1 MPLKTLKIFIAS
13 SSELKSDREDFRTF
27 ISLENDRLSG
37 QGIYL
42 KILQWENFLDAISD
56 TRLQDEY
63 NKALRECDIALCL
76 FFTKVGKY
84 TAEEF
89 DTAYQVFKET
99 GKPKIWTYFKHADI
113 NIGSITEEIT
123 TLFNFKKKIGELG
136 HFFTSYTNIDNLINQ
151 FRSQLDKI
159 LPQMIGPN
167 EISLIKTKDE
177 NKTLP
182 DNKGPVKN
190 AFNEILTRRLIE
202 AIQVYSPRAKKFLEN
217 ATRMAS
223 DWETQP
229 RFSDPAKE
237 IIAFSFVGVLGIQ
250 LRKLM
255 AIGKEDMSNNKLRKY
270 LENCQL
276 TAKRALQLLSFSLIS
291 KLWDYKKDNAY
302 TLSPVQTETC
312 KNFFDD
318 EFELDINGFINL
330 LRALTNVFTDNN
342 LDFPIP
348 ELNEFKLSLQAE
360 SDFIKACAQ
369 LQSIN
374 LLLDKSSYT
383 TPDCSE
389 AESQL
394 TIVLETLK
402 FLAGY
407 KMVSIKSIGYFEMRN
422 SKPHYLYNYTALGID
437 IKSNVNQERVN
448 YAEAPI
454 NTDAVLLY
462 KGSYQQNLNLFPF
475 IIDVN
480 ALAFEGG
487 AKICFYSSHDN
498 ADGSLNYNFLED
510 NSIVNI
516 TNTETLKPGS
526 DINELLLDPKKRKD
540 MRFDT
545 VFTLFH
551 EAKRAVTGIE
561 DDDGSFENPF

>member
-1 MPLKTLKIFIAS
+1 MSLKTIKIFIAS
-13 SSELKSDREDFRTF
+13 SAELKADREEFRIF
-27 ISLENDRLSG
+27 ISVENDRLHK

-42 KILQWENFLDAISD
+42 EILQWEYFLDAISD
-56 TRLQDEY
+56 TRLQNEY
-63 NKALRECDIALCL
+63 NKAIRECDIALCL

-84 TAEEF
+84 TSEEF
-89 DTAYQVFKET
+89 DTAYQIFKDT
-99 GKPKIWTYFKHADI
+99 GKPKIWTYFKDAPV
-113 NIGSITEEIT
+113 NSGSITEEIM
-123 TLFNFKKKIGELG
+123 TLFAFKKKIGELG
-136 HFFTSYTNIDNLINQ
+136 HFYTGYTNIDSLKYQ
-151 FRSQLDKI
+151 FRNQLDKFLLSYI
-159 LPQMIGPN
+159 TAQPEP
-167 EISLIKTKDE
+167 DE
-177 NKTLP
+177 NNNFINP
-182 DNKGPVKN
+182 REPVKN
-190 AFNEILTRRLIE
+190 VFNEILTRRLAE
-202 AIQVYSPRAKKFLEN
+202 AIQVYSPRARKFLEN

-223 DWETQP
+223 DWEKQT

-255 AIGKEDMSNNKLRKY
+255 AIGKEDMSENKQRKY

-276 TAKRALQLLSFSLIS
+276 TSKRALQLLCFALIS
-291 KLWDYKKDNAY
+291 KLWDYKKDKNY
-302 TLSPVQTETC
+302 MLSSAQTVTC
-312 KNFFDD
+312 KNFFND

-330 LRALTNVFTDNN
+330 LKTLIDVFTDNN
-342 LDFPIP
+342 LDFPIS
-348 ELNEFKLSLQAE
+348 ELNEFKISLQAD
-360 SDFIKACAQ
+360 SDFMKACAS
-369 LQSIN
+369 LQAIN
-374 LLLDKSSYT
+374 GLLDKSSYT
-383 TPDCSE
+383 LNDCNE
-389 AESQL
+389 AENRLS
-394 TIVLETLK
+394 TVLETLK
-402 FLAGY
+402 FLANY

-437 IKSNVNQERVN
+437 SKSNVNQERVN

-487 AKICFYSSHDN
+487 AKICFYASNDN

-510 NSIVNI
+510 NSLVNI
-516 TNTETLKPGS
+516 TNTETLKPGC

-545 VFTLFH
+545 VFTLFQ
-551 EAKRAVTGIE
+551 EAKKAVTGIE
-561 DDDGSFENPF
+561 DDEDFESPF

>member
-1 MPLKTLKIFIAS
+1 MSVKTIKIFIAS
-13 SSELKSDREDFRTF
+13 SSELKSDREAFRTF

-37 QGIYL
+37 QGVYL

-63 NKALRECDIALCL
+63 NKSLRECDIALCL

-151 FRSQLDKI
+151 FRSQLDRI

-167 EISLIKTKDE
+167 ETSSLKDNVE
-177 NKTLP
+177 NKTST
-182 DNKGPVKN
+182 DNKESARN
-190 AFNEILTRRLIE
+190 AFNEILTRRLME
-202 AIQVYSPRAKKFLEN
+202 AIQVFSPRAKKFLEN
-217 ATRMAS
+217 ATRMS
-223 DWETQP
+223 PDWETQT

-237 IIAFSFVGVLGIQ
+237 IIAFSFVGILGIQ
-250 LRKLM
+250 LRKLV
-255 AIGKEDMSNNKLRKY
+255 AIGKENMSENKLRKY

-276 TAKRALQLLSFSLIS
+276 TAKRALQLLCFALIS
-291 KLWDYKKDNAY
+291 KLWDYKKDKNF
-302 TLSPVQTETC
+302 TLSPAQAETC

-318 EFELDINGFINL
+318 EFELDINAFVNL
-330 LRALTNVFTDNN
+330 LKTLTDVFTENN
-342 LDFPIP
+342 LDFPIS
-348 ELNEFKLSLQAE
+348 ELNEFKLSLQTE
-360 SDFIKACAQ
+360 SSFMKACAH

-374 LLLDKSSYT
+374 KLLDKSSYT
-383 TPDCSE
+383 IDDCSE

-394 TIVLETLK
+394 TTVLEALK
-402 FLAGY
+402 FLANY

-437 IKSNVNQERVN
+437 SKSNINQEKVN

-475 IIDVN
+475 IIDLN

-516 TNTETLKPGS
+516 TNTETLKQGG

-540 MRFDT
+540 M
-545 VFTLFH
+545 
-551 EAKRAVTGIE
+551 
-561 DDDGSFENPF
+561 